1 MSRSKY
7 FVCNAIRVLC
17 LVPIIV
23 LSFSCEGDYIEIENS
38 SCYDLIL
45 EFEDVATDSVE
56 HLASILCEGSYELNC
71 DQDFDSLVQVL
82 TVPAKYNKALIQL
95 QEDYRLISLF
105 SLSRISF
112 IDTNN
117 KKIEIEDIK
126 LNDYYKDT
134 LSIIDDLIRNE
145 KFVLFLPAGFTF
157 KSSAPVPTWN
167 RMFSCYDILNIYI
180 KKHFIGC
187 VSHVSAAEFDGP
199 HFKDGKL
206 KIEIENNHIKALIN
220 RNNKYYN

>member
-1 MSRSKY
+1 MNSSKY
-7 FVCNAIRVLC
+7 FVFNAIRVLC
-17 LVPIIV
+17 LVSIIV
-23 LSFSCEGDYIEIENS
+23 LSISCGRGKIEIENS
-38 SCYDLIL
+38 SCYDLTL
-45 EFEDVATDSVE
+45 EFEDEATDSLE
-56 HLASILCEGSYELNC
+56 HLASVLCEGSYELNC

-82 TVPAKYNKALIQL
+82 TAPAKYNKALIQL
-95 QEDYRLISLF
+95 QENYRLKSLF
-105 SLSRISF
+105 SESAISF

-117 KKIEIEDIK
+117 QKIKIEDIK
-126 LNDYYKDT
+126 LKDYYKDT
-134 LSIIDDLIRNE
+134 LSIIDDLIRNR

-157 KSSAPVPTWN
+157 KSNKHKPSISGA
-167 RMFSCYDILNIYI
+167 FSNYHRLNIYL

-187 VSHVSAAEFDGP
+187 ASQVSAAKFDGP